1 MVGDIM
7 AMDTGRDI
15 VWPLAGG
22 IMGMGT
28 GTGGDMEV
36 AGNGS
41 FLLLLAGQ

>member
-1 MVGDIM
+1 M

-22 IMGMGT
+22 IMGMGMGT